1 MIVLSLIVRRKHTTF
16 SQAEINMSKLH
27 RRDFIKLSATAG
39 LAASIWEPLLQKALA
54 VEAYNANRS
63 IQDVQHIV
71 ILMQENRSFDH
82 YFGAM
87 KGVRGFGDRFPI
99 PLESGQRAFHQSD
112 GEKIVPPYRADRKKS
127 NAALISGTPHNF
139 PDTQAA
145 WNQGKY
151 GFWPLFTT
159 PNAMPY

>member
-1 MIVLSLIVRRKHTTF
+1 
-16 SQAEINMSKLH
+16 MSRLT
-27 RRDFIKLSATAG
+27 RRDFIKVSATAG

-54 VEAYNANRS
+54 VEAHNATRS
-63 IQDVQHIV
+63 IQDVEHIV

-112 GEKIVPPYRADRKKS
+112 GEKIIPPYRAHGKTS
-127 NAALISGTPHNF
+127 NAALVQGTPHNF
-139 PDTQAA
+139 
-145 WNQGKY
+145 
-151 GFWPLFTT
+151 
-159 PNAMPY
+159 